1 MALSASASHSRKVP
15 LRSFRLSSNRNK
27 QIDYILSN
35 SAEQNTSKAL
45 SWHSHGITNV
55 GKVRKHNEDSMLE
68 RPETGMWVVADGMGG
83 HAAGDVASQMIVNS
97 LKKVHEGLSLERYID
112 DIEDTLIS
120 VNKKLIDKANESAK
134 RTTIGSTVVMMLTYD
149 KYCIYLWAGDSR
161 LYRLRDSELRQ
172 MTTDHSQVEQ
182 YVEQGLISREEAAV
196 HPHGNMITRAVGA
209 TPNFFL
215 DMDIQ
220 EMKKGDRYLLCS
232 DGLTKHTEDYEFQE
246 ILGNGTAEEIC
257 KEMIDMTLDRGAG
270 DNVTAIV
277 IDID

>member
-1 MALSASASHSRKVP
+1 
-15 LRSFRLSSNRNK
+15 
-27 QIDYILSN
+27 
-35 SAEQNTSKAL
+35 
-45 SWHSHGITNV
+45 
-55 GKVRKHNEDSMLE
+55 MLE

-83 HAAGDVASQMIVNS
+83 HAAGDVASQLIVNS

-112 DIEDTLIS
+112 DIENTLIS

-134 RTTIGSTVVMMLTYD
+134 RTTIGSTVVMMLTHD
-149 KYCIYLWAGDSR
+149 KYCVYLWAGDSR
-161 LYRLRDSELRQ
+161 LYRLRDSQLRQ

-196 HPHGNMITRAVGA
+196 HPHGNMITRALGA
-209 TPNFFL
+209 TPIFFL

>member
-1 MALSASASHSRKVP
+1 MSTP
-15 LRSFRLSSNRNK
+15 NK
-27 QIDYILSN
+27 IN
-35 SAEQNTSKAL
+35 GTSL
-45 SWHSHGITNV
+45 SWHSYGITDV

-68 RPETGMWVVADGMGG
+68 RPEVGMWVVADGMGG

-97 LKKVHEGLSLERYID
+97 LKKVHEGLSLERFID
-112 DIEDTLIS
+112 DIEDKLIE
-120 VNKKLIDKANESAK
+120 VNKKLIEKASESKK
-134 RTTIGSTVVMMLTYD
+134 RTTIGSTVVAMLSYE

-161 LYRLRDSELRQ
+161 LYRLRNGQLRQ

-182 YVEQGLISREEAAV
+182 YVEQGLISREVAAV

-209 TPNFFL
+209 TQNFFL

-220 EMKKGDRYLLCS
+220 EMEHGDRYLLCS

-246 ILGNGTAEEIC
+246 RLPNGSAEEIC
-257 KEMIDMTLDRGAG
+257 KELIELTLERGAG

>member
-1 MALSASASHSRKVP
+1 M
-15 LRSFRLSSNRNK
+15 
-27 QIDYILSN
+27 SN
-35 SAEQNTSKAL
+35 SAEQNTTKPL
-45 SWHSHGITNV
+45 SWHSYGITNV

-83 HAAGDVASQMIVNS
+83 HAAGDVASQLIVNS
-97 LKKVHEGLSLERYID
+97 LKKIHEGLSLDRYID

-134 RTTIGSTVVMMLTYD
+134 RTTIGSTVAMMLTYD

-161 LYRLRDSELRQ
+161 LYRLRDSKLRQ

-232 DGLTKHTEDYEFQE
+232 DGLTKHTEDFEFEE

-270 DNVTAIV
+270 DNVTSIV

>member
-1 MALSASASHSRKVP
+1 M
-15 LRSFRLSSNRNK
+15 
-27 QIDYILSN
+27 SN
-35 SAEQNTSKAL
+35 STEQTSTKPF

-134 RTTIGSTVVMMLTYD
+134 RTTIGSTVVMMLAYD
-149 KYCIYLWAGDSR
+149 KYCVYLWAGDSR
-161 LYRLRDSELRQ
+161 LYRYRDDELRE

-246 ILGNGTAEEIC
+246 LLPNGTAEEIC
-257 KEMIDMTLDRGAG
+257 KEMIDITLDRGAG

>member
-1 MALSASASHSRKVP
+1 MSTT
-15 LRSFRLSSNRNK
+15 SSKNNTK
-27 QIDYILSN
+27 Q
-35 SAEQNTSKAL
+35 L
-45 SWHSHGITNV
+45 SWHSYGITNV

-68 RPETGMWVVADGMGG
+68 RSEAGMWVVADGMGG
-83 HAAGDVASQMIVNS
+83 HDGGDLASQMIVNT
-97 LKKVHEGLSLERYID
+97 LKKIHEGLSLERYID
-112 DIEDTLIS
+112 DIEDALIE
-120 VNKKLIDKANESAK
+120 VNKNLIQIASERSK
-134 RTTIGSTVVMMLTYD
+134 RTTIGSTVVMMLAYQE
-149 KYCIYLWAGDSR
+149 YCVYLWAGDSR
-161 LYRLRDSELRQ
+161 LYRLRDNKLRQ

-209 TPNFFL
+209 SQNFFL

-232 DGLTKHTEDYEFQE
+232 DGLTKHTLDFEFE
-246 ILGNGTAEEIC
+246 ERLGNGNVEEIC
-257 KEMIDMTLDRGAG
+257 KELIDLTLDRGAG